1 VSPTDTFSLFFL
13 SGNSRLCGW
22 ASCSPGRLGFGVVE
36 DEDSEELEGVGGLLD
51 FFFVFLSLL
60 DAEKTFL
67 SWVAIKC

>member
-1 VSPTDTFSLFFL
+1 
-13 SGNSRLCGW
+13 LCGW

-51 FFFVFLSLL
+51 FFFVFLSLF